1 MYQHANLATKSEFGN
16 MKMRVI
22 FVDGTSQQL
31 ARYLYD
37 IHSDPSMCSFRAIQI
52 AGAIMGENSDRAHI
66 SKNAS
71 MKADSLATQKAQ
83 LTSRED
89 PTQSPRLFTLRQ
101 EKKNPSHTWR
111 NNGHTYSMAKTMKR
125 MPYNWK

>member
-1 MYQHANLATKSEFGN
+1 MMYQHANLATKSEFGN

-52 AGAIMGENSDRAHI
+52 AGAMMGENSDRAHI
-66 SKNAS
+66 FKNAS
-71 MKADSLATQKAQ
+71 MKADALATQKAQ
-83 LTSRED
+83 LTSRGRPD
-89 PTQSPRLFTLRQ
+89 PVPSFVYAQTRK
-101 EKKNPSHTWR
+101 EKSIAH
-111 NNGHTYSMAKTMKR
+111 MA
-125 MPYNWK
+125 